1 MWLNVINCESSP
13 SPKAVAGGVTTIF
26 WLFQKVQGCG
36 RGEGAAI
43 PFDSS
48 KRAQAIADQRSNQ
61 DIETGKKIKAL
72 AWRVV
77 KKRCKKRSLP
87 PSRFALFWLSLQ
99 RQRNRHPRPFLF
111 AAFLRIKIT
120 HTDKFTSAMLPAKWS
135 HHRLLFRKSALR
147 EPSELC
153 WCCLLTSCL
162 IWTGVCSGLCRRPK
176 FLLRSFSMFYFYFQK
191 KSFSAIC
198 FSLGSFQRF
207 CT

>member
-13 SPKAVAGGVTTIF
+13 SPRLWQGAWQPFFDTFKKYKAVAGV
-26 WLFQKVQGCG
+26 
-36 RGEGAAI
+36 RGQ
-43 PFDSS
+43 PFFLTLL
-48 KRAQAIADQRSNQ
+48 KEPKAVADQRSNQ

-162 IWTGVCSGLCRRPK
+162 IWTGVRSGLCRRPK

-191 KSFSAIC
+191 KRFPAIC